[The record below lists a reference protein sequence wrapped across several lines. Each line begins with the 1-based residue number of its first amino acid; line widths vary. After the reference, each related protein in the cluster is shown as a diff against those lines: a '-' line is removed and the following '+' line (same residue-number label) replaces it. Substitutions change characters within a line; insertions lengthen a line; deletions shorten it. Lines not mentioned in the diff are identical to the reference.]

1 MVNKTITLVNDGQT
15 GSLELKASGKRA
27 FDEEGHRTEGQ
38 CSRGEGQCVK
48 LHCQRI
54 AGIIFEVVVEAS
66 RWKPGN
72 NLKELV
78 A

>member
-48 LHCQRI
+48 LRCQRI

-66 RWKPGN
+66 RWKPGD

-78 A
+78 